1 MMRQKFPHVTAKKH
15 SGNWAGVGHV
25 ANGSGS
31 DPGSTK
37 FHEIEIFKSVT
48 CVQLPVQRESNF
60 EPLVVFK
67 TESNL
72 EKPVAVGQPI
82 K

>member
-37 FHEIEIFKSVT
+37 FHEIEIFQVCDLRMASRSASLT
-48 CVQLPVQRESNF
+48 L
-60 EPLVVFK
+60 
-67 TESNL
+67 NL
-72 EKPVAVGQPI
+72 WLSLRLNQTWKAPWLCGTAD
-82 K
+82 